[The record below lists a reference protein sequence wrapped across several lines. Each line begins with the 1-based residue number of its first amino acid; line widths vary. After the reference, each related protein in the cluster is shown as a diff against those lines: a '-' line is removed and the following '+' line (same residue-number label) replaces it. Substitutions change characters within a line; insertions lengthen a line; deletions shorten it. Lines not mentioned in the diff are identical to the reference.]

1 MCFLHSLSHTSVH
14 SILLNPRLE
23 TGGMAVV
30 VHPFLKDGVN
40 ARAYQLMALRNAL
53 AASTLMVMPT
63 GFGKTAVEWMAMA
76 EALRLNKGKILLL
89 APTTGLV
96 EQQQRMAREMLDL
109 DPEFIQTYTGDIA
122 PAKRPP
128 VWKMAR
134 IVMATSQVIR
144 NDAMNASID
153 LSEVSLLI
161 VDEAHHGTGKHAY
174 AQVGH
179 LYREAHDHAPLV
191 LGATASPGSTEQN
204 IMEVIR
210 TYGFDCLDVSRK
222 EDLLLQP
229 YAVDMSTVPHR
240 LPLPE
245 TLTTLLQ
252 PLKAHFEQE
261 AKHLQDLGFLSP
273 TAHISG
279 KMIDEAQHRASQ
291 AIQRRDVRGYD
302 AARRIGDLR
311 RTHILLDLIQTQGL
325 NAALAF
331 LNRAEEDGRSGER
344 TTNRFVAKPAV
355 HQFRIAARDIP
366 ELHPKP
372 NHVVQLVET
381 QITQHPNSKIIV
393 FTEYRDTVENIVSM
407 LNSIENIKPDRFIG
421 QSGKGKRKGMTQ
433 KQQLEQLR
441 RFRDGE
447 INVLV
452 ATSVGEEGL
461 DVPAAEL
468 VILYEPVPS
477 AIRAIQ
483 RRGRTAR
490 QKAGTVHTLIAEG
503 TRDEYVHIAAEKREL
518 RMYRLLQRIRSRG
531 LIPFR
536 PPPTDEVFEFFSIRT
551 EDGVL
556 SVPEFIELEQKK
568 ISSEHEQNQPKAE
581 EVEVVVR
588 TLNERGPPVIAP
600 SERRHS
606 QQMGLEQFVGDSATT
621 PIEESKKTENLRM
634 IYPAPILDGQ
644 AHRNQENLSSAAA
657 SAVVSEMKVTE
668 NEGVSITLDHR
679 EASSTLGPYL
689 RSLGVTIQF
698 SHLLH
703 GDIRISDRILI
714 ERKTAR
720 DLVQSLTDGRLLHQC
735 RRLVAASS
743 RPMLLIEIGQGHGQF
758 VHPNAVHG
766 ALAHVSLD
774 LGIPIMMTKSPEESA
789 HFLAAAAKREHDLIE
804 RMATLALTRTERFDD
819 ERSIERAISAA
830 VAEIKAIEFD
840 EDVDAPLAERW
851 TSFQQSESV
860 EVLSAIPGI
869 GRKKAEALIDTFTTI
884 SGVFAASV
892 EELSACSG
900 VGTASALTVFEM
912 LHR

>member
-1 MCFLHSLSHTSVH
+1 M
-14 SILLNPRLE
+14 LLNPRLE
-23 TGGMAVV
+23 TLDMAVV
-30 VHPFLKDGVN
+30 VHPFLNDGVN
-40 ARAYQLMALRNAL
+40 ARAYQMMALRNAL

-76 EALRLNKGKILLL
+76 EALRLNTGKILLI

-96 EQQQRMAREMLDL
+96 EQQQRMARDMLKL
-109 DPEFIQTYTGDIA
+109 EPHLIQTYTGDIT

-128 VWKMAR
+128 VWNKAR

-144 NDAMNASID
+144 NDAMNELID

-222 EDLLLQP
+222 EDPMLQP

-240 LPLPE
+240 LPLPN
-245 TLTTLLQ
+245 TLTILLQ
-252 PLKAHFEQE
+252 PLKDHFEQE
-261 AKHLQDLGFLSP
+261 AKHLQELGFLSP

-279 KMIDEAQHRASQ
+279 KMIDEAQFRASQ

-325 NAALAF
+325 KAALSF
-331 LNRAEEDGRSGER
+331 LDRAEEDGRSGER

-355 HQFRIAARDIP
+355 HQFRIAAKDIP

-372 NHVVQLVET
+372 NHVRHLVET
-381 QITQHPNSKIIV
+381 QITEHPNSKIIV
-393 FTEYRDTVENIVSM
+393 FTEYRDTVDNIVGM
-407 LNSIENIKPDRFIG
+407 LDSIENINPDRFIG

-441 RFRDGE
+441 RFRKGE

-490 QKAGTVHTLIAEG
+490 QQAGTVHTLIAEG
-503 TRDEYVHIAAEKREL
+503 TRDEYVNIAAEKREQ
-518 RMYRLLQRIRSRG
+518 RMHRLLQRIRSRG
-531 LIPFR
+531 LIPSR
-536 PPPTDEVFEFFSIRT
+536 PPPTDEVFEFFSIKT
-551 EDGVL
+551 EDEIL
-556 SVPEFIELEQKK
+556 SVPEFIKQQQKIIFDEMELN
-568 ISSEHEQNQPKAE
+568 IPN
-581 EVEVVVR
+581 EVEKVVDE
-588 TLNERGPPVIAP
+588 TPLERGPPVIAP
-600 SERRHS
+600 AERRHS
-606 QQMGLEQFVGDSATT
+606 QQMGLEQFVESA
-621 PIEESKKTENLRM
+621 KKTPPKIQKVEDLRTT
-634 IYPAPILDGQ
+634 YPAPILDGQ
-644 AHRNQENLSSAAA
+644 AHRHQENLSSAAA
-657 SAVVSEMKVTE
+657 SAVVTGMRVTE
-668 NEGVSITLDHR
+668 KEGFVMTLDHR
-679 EASSTLGPYL
+679 ESSSTLGPYL
-689 RSLGVTIQF
+689 RSLGVKIQF

-735 RRLVAASS
+735 RRLVAAAS
-743 RPMLLIEIGQGHGQF
+743 RPMLLIEIGEGHGQF

-789 HFLAAAAKREHDLIE
+789 HFLAAAAQREHDLIE
-804 RMATLALTRTERFDD
+804 RMASRALLRATSFDD
-819 ERSIERAISAA
+819 ERSLERAISAA
-830 VAEIKAIEFD
+830 VAEIKAIELS
-840 EDVDAPLAERW
+840 ENIDAPLAGRW
-851 TSFQQSESV
+851 TSFQKSESV

-869 GRKKAEALIDTFTTI
+869 GKKKAASLIECFSTV
-884 SGVFAASV
+884 SRVFAASI
-892 EELSACSG
+892 EELSACNG

-912 LHR
+912 LHG

>member
-1 MCFLHSLSHTSVH
+1 MSLLFSLSLASVH

-23 TGGMAVV
+23 TIDMAVV

-76 EALRLNKGKILLL
+76 EALRLNNGKILLL

-96 EQQQRMAREMLDL
+96 EQQQRMARDMLDL
-109 DPEFIQTYTGDIA
+109 EPEFIQTYTGDIA

-144 NDAMNASID
+144 NDAMNGSID

-210 TYGFDCLDVSRK
+210 TYGFECLDVSRK
-222 EDLLLQP
+222 EDPLLQP

-240 LPLPE
+240 LPLPD

-252 PLKAHFEQE
+252 PLKTHFEQE

-279 KMIDEAQHRASQ
+279 KMIDEAQRRASQ

-325 NAALAF
+325 NAALSF
-331 LNRAEEDGRSGER
+331 LDRAEEDGRSGER

-355 HQFRIAARDIP
+355 HQFRIAAKDIP

-372 NHVVQLVET
+372 NHVVQLVES
-381 QITQHPNSKIIV
+381 QITKHPHSKIIV
-393 FTEYRDTVENIVSM
+393 FTEYRDTVENIVAI
-407 LNSIENIKPDRFIG
+407 LASIEQINPDRFIG

-490 QKAGTVHTLIAEG
+490 QRAGTVHTLIAEG

-531 LIPFR
+531 LIPSR

-551 EDGVL
+551 EDAVL
-556 SVPEFIELEQKK
+556 SVPEFIEREQRK
-568 ISSEHEQNQPKAE
+568 ISNEHQQNQPKEE
-581 EVEVVVR
+581 EVAII
-588 TLNERGPPVIAP
+588 TQNERGPPIIAP

-606 QQMGLEQFVGDSATT
+606 LQMGLEQFVENSATK
-621 PIEESKKTENLRM
+621 PLEKSKQKEDLRKV
-634 IYPAPILDGQ
+634 YPAPILDGQ

-657 SAVVSEMKVTE
+657 SAVVSEMKI
-668 NEGVSITLDHR
+668 NDNDSVSITLDHR

-689 RSLGVTIQF
+689 RSLGVKIQF

-789 HFLAAAAKREHDLIE
+789 HFLAAAAKREHDLVE
-804 RMATLALTRTERFDD
+804 RMATLALKRTASFDD

-830 VAEIKAIEFD
+830 VAEIKAVEFD
-840 EDVDAPLAERW
+840 ENVDAPLAERW
-851 TSFQQSESV
+851 TSFQKSESA

-869 GRKKAEALIDTFTTI
+869 GRKKAESLIETFTTI
-884 SGVFAASV
+884 SGVFSASV
-892 EELSACSG
+892 EELSACDG